1 VTQLLK
7 VIERMTGIKK
17 EGQGTAFLVALGHCA
32 THWMIGTIYIVLPF
46 IAREFG
52 LSYTEAGG
60 LITIFHIS
68 AFLANAGSGVVVD
81 ITGKRVAIQFF
92 ALVIGAAGFVAF
104 GFSTSLFGLSLA
116 IMVVGVTNNLWHPA
130 AISYLS
136 LRFPEN
142 RGYALSI
149 HSLGANLGD
158 TIAPIIIG
166 SLLIWLNWGITIGVS
181 SIPVFAV
188 ALWIILIM
196 KDVNSQEKI
205 EEDFVVR
212 KEEYREGLVKMLKDF
227 SILSLC
233 VMSGLRSMT
242 QNGLLVFIPL
252 YLANVLEAGPLIL
265 GASLMVMQLTGLI
278 AGPIAGVFSDN
289 VGRRSI
295 VLIGLLITTIITII
309 LGMISNL
316 TLYILVIALLGFAL
330 FAVRPVIHSWLM
342 DLTPK
347 NLGGSATSLLF
358 ATQSALS
365 AIIPL
370 GGGVIADIWGLS
382 IVFYLLA
389 VFIFLATILVVFIPD
404 KILEVEV

>member
-1 VTQLLK
+1 MTQLLK

-17 EGQGTAFLVALGHCA
+17 GGQGTAFLVALGHCA

>member
-1 VTQLLK
+1 
-7 VIERMTGIKK
+7 MTGIKK

>member
-1 VTQLLK
+1 MTQLLK